1 MQISANKVVAIDYTL
16 TDQKGEVLDTSQGRE
31 PLIYLHSHGSIIPGL
46 ETALEGKNAGEQFT
60 VTVAPEKAYGVKD
73 EAMIQSVPRSSFAGI
88 ANIAPGMQFEAR
100 SPEGV
105 RIVTVVAVYEEIV
118 RIDANHPLAGMHLMF
133 EVKIVE
139 VREAQPEELAH
150 GHVHGP
156 GGREH

>member
-31 PLIYLHSHGSIIPGL
+31 PLIYLHGHGSIIPGL

-88 ANIAPGMQFEAR
+88 ANIAPGMRFEAR

-105 RIVTVVAVYEEIV
+105 RIVTVLAVDEETV